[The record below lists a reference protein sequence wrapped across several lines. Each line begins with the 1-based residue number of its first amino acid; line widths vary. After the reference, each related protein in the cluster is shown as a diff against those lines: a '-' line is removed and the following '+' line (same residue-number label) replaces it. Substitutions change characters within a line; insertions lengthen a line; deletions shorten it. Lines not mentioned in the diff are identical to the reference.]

1 MDLATILGL
10 FTGLGLIVS
19 AVFVQSSGN
28 DALGLV
34 DFYDTASLLIVL
46 GGTLAATAVAF
57 RLAEVKRVIF
67 LIKLVFQKP
76 NFNFKEIVED
86 IVRLT
91 EVNRSSG
98 IKGLEDEISKT
109 NDPFLRDGIEFI
121 TYGYSLEDIKDILVQ
136 REQFRFKKESHE
148 SDMIKTLGTYS
159 PAFGMIG
166 TLIGLVLMLKGMGAG
181 DSGGMETLASSMA
194 VALVTT
200 FYGTFFANLI
210 FNPFAEKIK
219 SRNKDNSQKAK
230 LIIEGV
236 CLIQQ
241 KIHPIQV
248 RDKVNYCIPPLE
260 RKTDD
265 GSK

>member
-10 FTGLGLIVS
+10 FTGLGLIFG
-19 AVFVQSSGN
+19 AVFVSAGN
-28 DALGLV
+28 NPNLGMS
-34 DFYDTASLLIVL
+34 DFYSISSLLIVL

-57 RLAEVKRVIF
+57 RLTEVKRVIF

-86 IVRLT
+86 IIRLT
-91 EVNRSSG
+91 EINRSSG
-98 IKGLEDEISKT
+98 IKGLEEEISKT

-121 TYGYSLEDIKDILVQ
+121 TYGYSLENIKDILKQ
-136 REQFRFKKESHE
+136 RELFRYKKESHE
-148 SDMIKTLGTYS
+148 SEMIKTLGTYS

-166 TLIGLVLMLKGMGAG
+166 TLIGLILMLAGMGAG
-181 DSGGMETLASSMA
+181 DGGGMETLASSMA

-200 FYGTFFANLI
+200 FYGAFFANLI
-210 FNPFAEKIK
+210 FNPFAGKIK
-219 SRNKDNSQKAK
+219 SRNNDNSQKAK

-241 KIHPIQV
+241 KIHPMQV
-248 RDKVNYCIPPLE
+248 RDKINYCISPLE